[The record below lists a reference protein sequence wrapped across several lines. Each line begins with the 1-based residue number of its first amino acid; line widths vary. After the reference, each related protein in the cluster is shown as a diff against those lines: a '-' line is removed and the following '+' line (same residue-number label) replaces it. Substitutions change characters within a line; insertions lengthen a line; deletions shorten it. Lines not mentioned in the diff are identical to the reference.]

1 VTPSAGTVEEA
12 QQPVSTPPAAA
23 ATNAG
28 GPGDRHRLGREKSAT
43 SLTPVSGLGLGIALM
58 WFSLL
63 VLIPLTAVLVQASAG
78 GWSAYWDALSSPQ
91 TLAALRLTV
100 GTAVLVTAVNV
111 VMGTAIAWV
120 LVRDQFRGK
129 RLLEVVIDIPFALP
143 TIVAGLVLLSLYGP
157 SSPLGVN
164 WANTR
169 VAVFLAFLFVTLPFI
184 VRTVQP
190 VLLELE
196 HEVEEAAA
204 SLGANRLTTFRLVIL
219 PSLAPAITAG
229 AALSFCRAISEYGSL
244 VLLSGN
250 LPYSTEV
257 ASVRIMSSIEG
268 DKLTEAA
275 AVASILLVVAL
286 IVIITLDLISRRVA
300 RYA

>member
-1 VTPSAGTVEEA
+1 VTPGAGTVDA
-12 QQPVSTPPAAA
+12 QQLAPAPPAGA
-23 ATNAG
+23 ATTG
-28 GPGDRHRLGREKSAT
+28 GPGKRHRLPRARSAT
-43 SLTPVSGLGLGIALM
+43 ALTPVSGLGLGIALT

-78 GWSAYWDALSSPQ
+78 GWSAYWDALTSSQ
-91 TLAALRLTV
+91 TLAALKLTV
-100 GTAVLVTAVNV
+100 GQAVLVTAINV

-120 LVRDQFRGK
+120 LVRDQFPGK
-129 RLLEVVIDIPFALP
+129 QLLEVVIDIPFALP

-169 VAVFLAFLFVTLPFI
+169 AAVFLAFLFVTLPFI

-196 HEVEEAAA
+196 QEVEEAAA
-204 SLGANRLTTFRLVIL
+204 SLGASRFTTFRLVIL
-219 PSLAPAITAG
+219 PSLAPAITSG

-257 ASVRIMSSIEG
+257 ASVRIMSSVEG
-268 DKLTEAA
+268 DHLTEAA

-286 IVIITLDLISRRVA
+286 IVIITLDMISRRVA

>member
-1 VTPSAGTVEEA
+1 
-12 QQPVSTPPAAA
+12 
-23 ATNAG
+23 
-28 GPGDRHRLGREKSAT
+28 
-43 SLTPVSGLGLGIALM
+43 M
-58 WFSLL
+58 
-63 VLIPLTAVLVQASAG
+63 
-78 GWSAYWDALSSPQ
+78 
-91 TLAALRLTV
+91 
-100 GTAVLVTAVNV
+100 
-111 VMGTAIAWV
+111 
-120 LVRDQFRGK
+120 
-129 RLLEVVIDIPFALP
+129 
-143 TIVAGLVLLSLYGP
+143 
-157 SSPLGVN
+157 
-164 WANTR
+164 
-169 VAVFLAFLFVTLPFI
+169 TLPFI

-250 LPYSTEV
+250 LPYPTEV

-275 AVASILLVVAL
+275 AVFYLLGRRTHSDRRARSDLSEGSPLCMTPLLTASRAGPC
-286 IVIITLDLISRRVA
+286 D
-300 RYA
+300 

>member
-1 VTPSAGTVEEA
+1 VSVES
-12 QQPVSTPPAAA
+12 QQLAPAPAAGA
-23 ATNAG
+23 VTTG
-28 GPGDRHRLGREKSAT
+28 GGRRDRQSLPRAKRAT
-43 SLTPVSGLGLGIALM
+43 SLTPISGLGLGIALT

-63 VLIPLTAVLVQASAG
+63 VLIPLTAVLVQASTG
-78 GWSAYWDALSSPQ
+78 GWSAYWDALTSPQ
-91 TLAALRLTV
+91 TLAALKLTV
-100 GTAVLVTAVNV
+100 GQAVLVTAVNI
-111 VMGTAIAWV
+111 VMGTVIAWV
-120 LVRDQFRGK
+120 LVRDQFAGK
-129 RLLEVVIDIPFALP
+129 QLLEVVIDIPFALP

-196 HEVEEAAA
+196 QEVEEAAA
-204 SLGANRLTTFRLVIL
+204 SLGASRLTTFRLVIL
-219 PSLAPAITAG
+219 PSLAPAIASG

-268 DKLTEAA
+268 DHLTEAA